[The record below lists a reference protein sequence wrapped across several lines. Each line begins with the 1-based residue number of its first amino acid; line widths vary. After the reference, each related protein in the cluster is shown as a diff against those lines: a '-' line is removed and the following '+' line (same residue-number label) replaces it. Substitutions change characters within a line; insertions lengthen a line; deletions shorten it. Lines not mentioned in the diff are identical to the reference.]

1 MAFRKETIKRQFS
14 EARAAHL
21 EPGEAVVAE
30 SFTIAGPTPWLMG
43 GVGFL
48 IMYLLGTRYYF
59 MTVTDRR
66 VMFMTMSLWT
76 GKPRGFAFALPRG
89 SVAVESS
96 KRARLW
102 SSLRLTRANEKPLR
116 LNFHRI
122 WRDEFDQI
130 VSVLQPAGAAPMPPA
145 PPA

>member
-14 EARAAHL
+14 EARAGYL

-66 VMFMTMSLWT
+66 VVFMTMSLWS
-76 GKPRGFAFALPRG
+76 GKLKGFAFALPRG
-89 SVAVESS
+89 SVRS
-96 KRARLW
+96 RAR
-102 SSLRLTRANEKPLR
+102 SARRS
-116 LNFHRI
+116 
-122 WRDEFDQI
+122 
-130 VSVLQPAGAAPMPPA
+130 GAACVSRA
-145 PPA
+145 RTRSRCD